1 MRIVL
6 FVFLV
11 LTFAVSTA
19 VSVQAKV
26 GSISFEDLA
35 SSSEQIVIGKVE
47 TVTSIED
54 VRVAKVAVTRTL
66 KGTPVNE
73 LYYLAEPTWTCD
85 ITSAEVGET
94 ALFFFYKYGF
104 TANPKSRE
112 TLPDGQILLKTDY
125 EEPLGFRAQ
134 IESLTKGNS
143 FWMVAHSGRGRMP
156 LRTING
162 VDYVTLWTEDVILP
176 KRIKTVEGPEAE
188 YDFIRSVA
196 FDGIVSLTEKSL
208 VSKRKKE
215 TR

>member
-11 LTFAVSTA
+11 LTFAVSAA
-19 VSVQAKV
+19 VSVQAKA

-66 KGTPVNE
+66 KGIPVNE
-73 LYYLAEPTWTCD
+73 VYYLAEPTWTCD

-112 TLPDGQILLKTDY
+112 T
-125 EEPLGFRAQ
+125 
-134 IESLTKGNS
+134 
-143 FWMVAHSGRGRMP
+143 
-156 LRTING
+156 
-162 VDYVTLWTEDVILP
+162 
-176 KRIKTVEGPEAE
+176 
-188 YDFIRSVA
+188 
-196 FDGIVSLTEKSL
+196 
-208 VSKRKKE
+208 
-215 TR
+215 